1 MGMRYDASL
10 PRLDVPMPT
19 LPLLRCRTLVLLGF
33 LLPVCVLGAEPPPSP
48 LKLSPEWSDPRRPA
62 RVRGQRYRGWVID
75 ALLHTAPD
83 GFNESNLPSILEKSK
98 VSGAVVMPTP
108 NDGLGNR
115 GSALASTEQ
124 KQRLARQA
132 PDLTRILCGGDY
144 LTNMLSDAQ
153 AYGRVESVLQ
163 ERLQRLAQDLDT
175 TPCLGVGEL
184 GLMHFNKLGDQ
195 NVTYIRPDF
204 PALLEVVDQVGQRG
218 GWIQL
223 HAEPR
228 DPAGDVSH
236 HAELAQALALWTAR
250 QPRLRIMLSHTGMTS
265 AANARLI
272 LQSYP
277 QVTMSIKLMSAH
289 ASGWRHL
296 EPLLNADGDLYEDW
310 ARLMDD
316 MPDRFVIG
324 SDAKLGAAL
333 KHSAE
338 SETAY
343 PQIVNRLRRMLG
355 SLEPSAARKIA
366 QGNARR
372 LFGFPER
379 KAVPAAEEADTET
392 EVETAR

>member
-1 MGMRYDASL
+1 M
-10 PRLDVPMPT
+10 
-19 LPLLRCRTLVLLGF
+19 LPLPILRCCGRAVLGLM
-33 LLPVCVLGAEPPPSP
+33 LPACVLAADLPPVP
-48 LKLSPEWSDPRRPA
+48 LKLNPELSDLGRPA
-62 RVRGQRYRGWVID
+62 RARGERYRGGVID
-75 ALLHTAPD
+75 ALMHTD
-83 GFNESNLPSILEKSK
+83 SGGFNESNLPGVLEKSK
-98 VSGAVVMPTP
+98 VSGAVVMPVP
-108 NDGLGNR
+108 NDGLSNR

-124 KQRLARQA
+124 KLRLARLA
-132 PDLTRILCGGDY
+132 PDQVRILCGGDY

-153 AYGRVESVLQ
+153 SFGRVTDLLTQ
-163 ERLQRLAQDLDT
+163 RLQRLAQDLDT

-184 GLMHFNKLGDQ
+184 GLMHFNKSGDQ

-204 PALLEVVDQVGQRG
+204 PPLLEVVDQVGQRG

-272 LQSYP
+272 LQSYS
-277 QVTMSIKLMSAH
+277 QVTMSIKLMSANML
-289 ASGWRHL
+289 AWRHL
-296 EPLLNADGDLYEDW
+296 EPLLNANGELYEDW
-310 ARLMDD
+310 AQLMED
-316 MPDRFVIG
+316 MPDRFVV
-324 SDAKLGAAL
+324 STDAKFGAGL

-343 PQIVNRLRRMLG
+343 PQIISRLRWMLG

-372 LFGFPER
+372 LFGFPQR
-379 KAVPAAEEADTET
+379 SSAPDANDA
-392 EVETAR
+392 EVETGAAR

>member
-1 MGMRYDASL
+1 MPALPSL
-10 PRLDVPMPT
+10 RFCSLGLIGLLLPACVLAADVP
-19 LPLLRCRTLVLLGF
+19 
-33 LLPVCVLGAEPPPSP
+33 PVP
-48 LKLSPEWSDPRRPA
+48 LKLNPELSDPGRPA
-62 RVRGQRYRGWVID
+62 RARSERYRGWVID

-83 GFNESNLPSILEKSK
+83 GFNESNLPGILEKSK
-98 VSGAVVMPTP
+98 VSGGVVMPVP
-108 NDGLGNR
+108 NDGLSNR

-124 KQRLARQA
+124 KLRLAGQA
-132 PDLTRILCGGDY
+132 PDQARILCGGDY
-144 LTNMLSDAQ
+144 LTNMLADAQ
-153 AYGRVESVLQ
+153 TFGRVTDLLTQ
-163 ERLQRLAQDLDT
+163 RLQRLAQDLDT

-195 NVTYIRPDF
+195 NVVYIRPDF
-204 PALLEVVDQVGQRG
+204 PPLLEVVDQVGQRG

-228 DPAGDVSH
+228 DPAGNVSH

-277 QVTMSIKLMSAH
+277 QVTMSIKLMSVN

-310 ARLMDD
+310 AQLMED

-324 SDAKLGAAL
+324 SDAKFGASL

-343 PQIVNRLRRMLG
+343 PQIISRFRRMLG

-372 LFGFPER
+372 LFGFPQRNSAPDANDAE
-379 KAVPAAEEADTET
+379 AETGAA
-392 EVETAR
+392 R